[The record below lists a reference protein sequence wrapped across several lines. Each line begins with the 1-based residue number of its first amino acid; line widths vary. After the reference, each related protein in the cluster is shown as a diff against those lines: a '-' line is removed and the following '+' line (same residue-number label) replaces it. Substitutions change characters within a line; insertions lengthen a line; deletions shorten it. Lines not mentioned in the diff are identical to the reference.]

1 MGKSLQSLLV
11 TIVLVV
17 TALSFPYGRA
27 SAGDS
32 FGNFRQEVDSSDTV
46 MVNLKRWRGSVYTL
60 LNRISE
66 QSGLLFI
73 YDSKIIENEKS
84 AKTEEGLFSLKDAVR
99 SVTGNTLLEI
109 RIDGSYALIYLPDQK
124 VRAATGESA
133 DSSAIRDQADSTL
146 GYFTISGSLKDRIT
160 DEPIIYGTISTENN
174 LFGTVTNLNG
184 EFLLR
189 LPDSLINSGIKFSH
203 LGYQNRVIK
212 ASVLAGQSATF
223 YLDQRIIPLQEIV
236 IRAVDPNRIIREMIS
251 ARTLN
256 YCKEPAYITSFYRE
270 GVEYKGNINLSEA
283 ILKIYKTGVNHSM
296 NSEQVKMLKMRRMTG
311 SSPKDSLVTRIK
323 STISASR
330 ELDLVKNLPDFL
342 QSDANEFYD
351 FTHTDITVVDDKR
364 VYVISFV
371 QKEHI
376 TAPLYKGRLYIDA
389 QNFALVEARFEVNP
403 LFVRKTTDDIVV
415 KRGRK
420 IDIAPEKIEYVVS
433 YKMSEGHYM
442 VNHVRGDLHFR
453 VRPNGKLFSSPLHA
467 WFEMVSCKIDRNNV
481 VPFPKDERLEPRDIF
496 SNTKFFYDKDFWGNF
511 NVILPEENLKEFIGK
526 YSF

>member
-1 MGKSLQSLLV
+1 MGNSLKTLLV
-11 TIVLVV
+11 AIFLAA
-17 TALSFPYGRA
+17 TALSLPVGRA

-32 FGNFRQEVDSSDTV
+32 FGTFRRESDTSDTV
-46 MVNLKRWRGSVYTL
+46 TVNLKRWRGSVYNL

-73 YDSKIIENEKS
+73 YDSKIIDNEKS
-84 AKTEEGLFSLKDAVR
+84 AKTEEGVFSLEDAVR
-99 SVTGNTLLEI
+99 SVTGNYRLKIKLE
-109 RIDGSYALIYLPDQK
+109 GGYALIYLPELSTGRSVA
-124 VRAATGESA
+124 VRDDSTIVSVA
-133 DSSAIRDQADSTL
+133 DSSL

-160 DEPIIYGTISTENN
+160 NEPIIYGTISTETN
-174 LFGTVTNLNG
+174 LFGTVSNLNG

-212 ASVLAGQSATF
+212 ASVLSGLSATF

-236 IRAVDPNRIIREMIS
+236 IRAIDPNRIIREMIS
-251 ARTLN
+251 ARTIN
-256 YCKEPAYITSFYRE
+256 YSKEPAYVTSFYRE
-270 GVEYKGNINLSEA
+270 GVEYKGNIDLSEA
-283 ILKIYKTGVNHSM
+283 VLKIYKTGINHSM
-296 NSEQVKMLKMRRMTG
+296 SSEQVKLLKMRRMKG

-323 STISASR
+323 STISASQQ
-330 ELDLVKNLPDFL
+330 LDIVKNLPDFL
-342 QSDANEFYD
+342 QSDANDYYD
-351 FTHTDITVVDDKR
+351 FTHTDITVVDDRR

-376 TAPLYKGRLYIDA
+376 TAALYKGKLYIDA
-389 QNFALVEARFEVNP
+389 ANFALTEARFEVNP
-403 LFVRKTTDDIVV
+403 EYVRKTTDDIVV

-420 IDIAPEKIEYVVS
+420 IEIVPEKIEYIVS
-433 YKMSEGHYM
+433 YKMSEGIYM

-467 WFEMVSCKIDRNNV
+467 WFEMVSCKVERKDV
-481 VPFPKDERLEPRDIF
+481 APFPKDERILPRDIF

-511 NVILPEENLKEFIGK
+511 NVILPEDNLKEFIGR
-526 YSF
+526 YAF